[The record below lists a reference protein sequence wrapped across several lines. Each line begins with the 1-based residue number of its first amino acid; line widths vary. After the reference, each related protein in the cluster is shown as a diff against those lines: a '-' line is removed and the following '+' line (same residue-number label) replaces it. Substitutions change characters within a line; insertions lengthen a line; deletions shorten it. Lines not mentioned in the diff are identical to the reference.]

1 MSSVR
6 APLLLLLLLTAGA
19 PISATASEASAEATV
34 PETPP
39 DVGSLEANSDGGV
52 PTLETEREHLLRYT
66 PVRTEGPACTSSVEC
81 AEKLKYGQVCLAGVC
96 KEYEDGTDLFT
107 LLHMTQAGSVT
118 PKPFQLLP
126 AILPAVGFNP
136 ALGFLIGVTAFLG
149 MYMGDPAT
157 TTISNAQ
164 PTFLITSNKQIIF
177 QMVSTIMTS
186 NNDWELQGDYRF
198 IIYNQD
204 TYGLGTGPTP
214 VSGGFTIGG
223 YGTTAAVP
231 GAQPMD
237 FDLLRFHQ
245 SVLKRV
251 TGNLYLGGA
260 LRFDRYYNIND
271 ELLNL
276 SANPPVLTSHYAYS
290 RYYGFN
296 SNQYN
301 IVSLGAEVLFDSRD
315 STINPY
321 RGVYANFVV
330 RGNPTWLGSSEDSTQ
345 AYGEFRTYLGL
356 DPNIPRNLI
365 AFWVIAQ
372 GVTTGA
378 LPYMA
383 LPAIGWDSRGR
394 TGRGFVAGRLRGTAE
409 VYAESEFR
417 FRLTE
422 DGFLGGVVFANVSTF
437 ARPAV
442 SITGYSNPGEH
453 LFQNLDPAG
462 GFGLRFMMNRASRTN
477 VTLDFAF
484 SQTGFGIYLGAGEAF

>member
-1 MSSVR
+1 MSRVR
-6 APLLLLLLLTAGA
+6 ALLVLLLALGLPLPLAA
-19 PISATASEASAEATV
+19 DASEPDPQGGPSVEQTLADAGV
-34 PETPP
+34 KDTPQ
-39 DVGSLEANSDGGV
+39 
-52 PTLETEREHLLRYT
+52 LETEQKHLLRYT
-66 PVRTEGPACTSSVEC
+66 PVRKTGPACTNSEQCVER
-81 AEKLKYGQVCLAGVC
+81 LQYGQVCFEGYC
-96 KEYEDGTDLFT
+96 KEYEDATDLFT
-107 LLHMTQAGSVT
+107 LLHFTNAGAVT
-118 PKPFQLLP
+118 PKPYQLLP
-126 AILPAVGFNP
+126 AILPAVGYNP

-149 MYMGDPAT
+149 MYLGDPAT

-164 PTFLITSNKQIIF
+164 PTFLYTSKNQIVF
-177 QMVSTIMTS
+177 QMVSTVMTS
-186 NNDWELQGDYRF
+186 NNEWELQGDYRF

-223 YGTTAAVP
+223 YGQTAAVP

-245 SVLKRV
+245 SVLKKV
-251 TGNLYLGGA
+251 TGPLYVGGA

-276 SANPPVLTSHYAYS
+276 NSSPPVITSHYAYS

-301 IVSLGAEVLFDSRD
+301 IVSLGAEVLYDSRD

-321 RGVYANFVV
+321 RGVYANFVF
-330 RGNPTWLGSSEDSTQ
+330 RGNPTWLGSSQDSTQ
-345 AYGEFRTYLGL
+345 AYGEFRTYVGL
-356 DPNIPRNLI
+356 DPDVPRNVL

-372 GVTTGA
+372 GVTSGA

-394 TGRGFVAGRLRGTAE
+394 TGRGYVAGRFRGTSE

-417 FRLTE
+417 FRLTD

-437 ARPAV
+437 ARPAI
-442 SITGYSNPGEH
+442 SITGYSDPGEH
-453 LFQNLDPAG
+453 LFQNLRPAG
-462 GFGLRFMMNRASRTN
+462 GVGLRFMMNRASRTN
-477 VTLDFAF
+477 VTVDFSF
-484 SQTGFGIYLGAGEAF
+484 SETGFGVYLGAGEAF

>member
-1 MSSVR
+1 MSWVR
-6 APLLLLLLLTAGA
+6 ASLLLLLSLAAGVPGPANATDAVAVEARTA
-19 PISATASEASAEATV
+19 E
-34 PETPP
+34 ETPP
-39 DVGSLEANSDGGV
+39 DAGTPDAPLQLES
-52 PTLETEREHLLRYT
+52 EHKHLLRYT
-66 PVRTEGPACTSSVEC
+66 PVRTAGPSCTTSFEC
-81 AEKLKYGQVCLAGVC
+81 AERLHYGEVCVEGFC
-96 KEYEDGTDLFT
+96 KEYEDATDLFT
-107 LLHMTQAGSVT
+107 LLHFTKSGSVA
-118 PKPFQLLP
+118 PRPFQLLP

-149 MYMGDPAT
+149 MYLGDPDT

-164 PTFLITSNKQIIF
+164 PTFLYTSNNQIIF

-186 NNDWELQGDYRF
+186 ENDWELQGDYRF

-223 YGTTAAVP
+223 YGQTAAVP

-245 SVLKRV
+245 SVLKKV
-251 TGNLYLGGA
+251 TGPLYVGGA

-301 IVSLGAEVLFDSRD
+301 IVSLGAEVLYDSRD
-315 STINPY
+315 STIDPY
-321 RGVYANFVV
+321 RGVYANLVV

-345 AYGEFRTYLGL
+345 VYSEFRTYVGL
-356 DPNIPRNLI
+356 DPSIPRNLI

-383 LPAIGWDSRGR
+383 LPAIGWDTRGR
-394 TGRGFVAGRLRGTAE
+394 TGRGYVAGRFRGTAE
-409 VYAESEFR
+409 IYAESEFR

-437 ARPAV
+437 SRPAI
-442 SITGYSNPGEH
+442 SITGYSNSGEH
-453 LFQNLDPAG
+453 LFQNLRPAG
-462 GFGLRFMMNRASRTN
+462 GVGLRFMMNRASRTN
-477 VTLDFAF
+477 VTMDFAF
-484 SQTGFGIYLGAGEAF
+484 SETGFGIYLGAGEAF